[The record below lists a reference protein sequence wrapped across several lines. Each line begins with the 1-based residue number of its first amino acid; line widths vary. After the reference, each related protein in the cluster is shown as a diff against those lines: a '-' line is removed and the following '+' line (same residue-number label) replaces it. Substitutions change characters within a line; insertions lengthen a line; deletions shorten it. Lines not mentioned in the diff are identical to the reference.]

1 MDRAARIA
9 SLLLKSL
16 RTAYQ
21 YYMAEVLC
29 STMHGDSAILAA

>member
-1 MDRAARIA
+1 MPVAVAFEIAANGH
-9 SLLLKSL
+9 
-16 RTAYQ
+16 Q